1 MKTITCAILVCAVW
15 LTVLHHAAAAE
26 RTQPQDDATVLF
38 RLPCPL
44 SDPDCSSSSFS
55 SFSKTHPEERTNP
68 EEEAEELEEEEEE
81 KEQMEESINCL
92 FSSVPLIGGPW
103 LTEMVRNSFTDLS
116 ILQATHSFL
125 LGGKMVSRM
134 VDLGT
139 SSTASRLLVT
149 LERCLEILEPQ
160 EPVSNASEGFKL
172 EDSNDLE
179 QRSETEGASDW
190 MIMSPV
196 WSRVQERRK
205 RDLEARLGGYGTDP
219 LVGFNFLGFLVV
231 GALITFLIHML
242 V

>member
-1 MKTITCAILVCAVW
+1 MRTTTCIVLGCVMWMTA
-15 LTVLHHAAAAE
+15 LHHAAAGD
-26 RTQPQDDATVLF
+26 RTHPLDDATVQF
-38 RLPCPL
+38 TLPCPL

-55 SFSKTHPEERTNP
+55 NTHPEEKINP
-68 EEEAEELEEEEEE
+68 ETEIEEEEEVE
-81 KEQMEESINCL
+81 EEVEQTEESINCL

-103 LTEMVRNSFTDLS
+103 LTEMVRNRFTDSS
-116 ILQATHSFL
+116 ILQATRSFL

-134 VDLGT
+134 VDLGE

-160 EPVSNASEGFKL
+160 EPQESNGSEGFEA

-179 QRSETEGASDW
+179 RTSESEGTVASDW
-190 MIMSPV
+190 VKASPF

-205 RDLEARLGGYGTDP
+205 RDVMARSGGYGADP